1 MSTKKA
7 TKKATKPRGARV
19 ERTRC
24 SGTKTEAGMV
34 SWVLSYLRK
43 MTLRWKP
50 RFDRMNEGRKKKP
63 LGKNGREVWANTCE
77 HCNKWFKTS
86 DLDMD
91 HVLPIGGMKSLDEAG
106 RWLKMALVEIEGYQ
120 RLCKKCH
127 DKKTLVERRDK

>member
-1 MSTKKA
+1 MPKK
-7 TKKATKPRGARV
+7 TVKPRV

-50 RFDRMNEGRKKKP
+50 RFDRLNDGREKRP
-63 LGKNGREVWANTCE
+63 LGTNGREVWANTCE
-77 HCNKWFKTS
+77 KCKKWYKTS
-86 DLDMD
+86 DLAMD
-91 HVLPIGGMKSLDEAG
+91 HIVPIGGLKSLDEAG
-106 RWLKMALVEIEGYQ
+106 RWLKMALVEIDGYQ

-127 DKKTLVERRDK
+127 DKKTADERSDK